1 MEGQQVIL
9 QVGIMALIPWLSL
22 RVYFKALENSA
33 EINRNKSQGQTNEM
47 HHPELSLWHCTQIK
61 DPFVL

>member
-1 MEGQQVIL
+1 
-9 QVGIMALIPWLSL
+9 MAQIPWLSL

-47 HHPELSLWHCTQIK
+47 HHPELSLWHRTQIK
-61 DPFVL
+61 DPFALQ